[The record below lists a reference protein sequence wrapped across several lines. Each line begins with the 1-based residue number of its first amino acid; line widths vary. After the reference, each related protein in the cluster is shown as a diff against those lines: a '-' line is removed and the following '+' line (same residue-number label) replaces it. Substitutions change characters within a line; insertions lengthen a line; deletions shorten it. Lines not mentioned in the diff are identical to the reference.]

1 MRAGDRWFPETASPC
16 LRNRPGTGSCS
27 LEGSPRIQTASVG
40 HSIAR
45 GCHLHDKGKSM
56 SMKWIKWAPLCAIVF
71 VLWQIHTHTHIYLTT
86 YLEGGLQLQQDGLT
100 EKDLPGLEAQSA
112 DLILLQLHVLAR
124 LCSSDCDEKKSAKTM
139 NSTLRNVT
147 VRHTACTARH
157 AVPFRCASVLTSDT
171 NQQKS
176 DDYPQ
181 K

>member
-1 MRAGDRWFPETASPC
+1 M
-16 LRNRPGTGSCS
+16 
-27 LEGSPRIQTASVG
+27 
-40 HSIAR
+40 
-45 GCHLHDKGKSM
+45 CHCVCFMAD
-56 SMKWIKWAPLCAIVF
+56 
-71 VLWQIHTHTHIYLTT
+71 THTHIYLTT